1 MAKAIIFGVGG
12 QTGHYLAQLLRDGG
26 LTVIGAGRKTGEVRL
41 DVADFSAVRALVE
54 DHRPDFLFHLA
65 ANSTTRHDAL
75 FENHATI
82 AGGTLHVLEAARMY
96 VPEARVF
103 ITGSGVQFMNRGLP
117 IHEATPFDP
126 VSPYAVSRIA
136 SVYAARY
143 YRSLKIRTYVGYLFH
158 HESPL
163 RSPRHVS
170 QMVASG
176 VAAIAAGT
184 QKVIEIGDLAV
195 AKEWTFAGDTAAAI
209 YALVNQDTVHEAV
222 IGSGI
227 GLTIEEWV
235 AACFACI
242 GRDWRSYVR
251 AIPGFRAEYP
261 RLVSDPQRLRELGWR
276 PRVSFEQLAEMMV
289 LEAAKPR

>member
-12 QTGHYLAQLLRDGG
+12 QTGHYLAQLLRDDGV
-26 LTVIGAGRKTGEVRL
+26 TVIGAGRQTGDVRV
-41 DVADFSAVRALVE
+41 DVADFSAVRALVDE
-54 DHRPDFLFHLA
+54 HRPDFLFHLA
-65 ANSTTRHDAL
+65 AKSTTRHDAL

-103 ITGSGVQFMNRGLP
+103 ITGSGVQFINRGLP
-117 IHEATPFDP
+117 IHEDTPFDP
-126 VSPYAVSRIA
+126 TSPYAVSRIA

-143 YRSLKIRTYVGYLFH
+143 YQSLKIRTFVGYLFH

-163 RSPRHVS
+163 RSARHVS
-170 QMVASG
+170 QMVASA

-184 QKVIEIGDLAV
+184 RNSIDIGDLAV

-209 YALVNQDTVHEAV
+209 YALVKQDTVHEAV

-227 GLTIEEWV
+227 ALTIEEWV
-235 AACFACI
+235 SACFACI

-251 AIPGFRAEYP
+251 TIPGFRAEYP
-261 RLVSDPQRLRELGWR
+261 RLVSDPQRLMKLGWR

-289 LEAAKPR
+289 RAATKPR